1 MNFWLKNRFHV
12 RKLAAAPKKKN
23 PKSQPTPG
31 GSATRISYRKGS
43 NHIRKGL
50 YVTGI
55 WNYEKWLK
63 LITSSHRWSIPASP
77 RPIRYSHCTT
87 PTPLILWTSW
97 VENFIPNKH
106 RSPRL
111 TSHARFT
118 SHANLPHVEGSSTR
132 RLHTEREWVIR
143 TQPAT
148 PTARAQPAN
157 LPDPQRRLTWRLRT
171 DWEHGSPRPTS
182 RAHFRWPTSCWGST
196 DRLARPG
203 CSANMHGFPH
213 KPTSPIQLANY

>member
-1 MNFWLKNRFHV
+1 MGLRD
-12 RKLAAAPKKKN
+12 RPATLIA
-23 PKSQPTPG
+23 QPQLHPLPE
-31 GSATRISYRKGS
+31 
-43 NHIRKGL
+43 GL
-50 YVTGI
+50 CVDRNT
-55 WNYEKWLK
+55 
-63 LITSSHRWSIPASP
+63 SHRAAEHGSLRLPSRARSPPEAHPFLRVGRLENFIPSIPASP

-118 SHANLPHVEGSSTR
+118 SHANLPHAEGSSTR

-157 LPDPQRRLTWRLRT
+157 LPDPQRRLT
-171 DWEHGSPRPTS
+171 
-182 RAHFRWPTSCWGST
+182 
-196 DRLARPG
+196 
-203 CSANMHGFPH
+203 
-213 KPTSPIQLANY
+213 